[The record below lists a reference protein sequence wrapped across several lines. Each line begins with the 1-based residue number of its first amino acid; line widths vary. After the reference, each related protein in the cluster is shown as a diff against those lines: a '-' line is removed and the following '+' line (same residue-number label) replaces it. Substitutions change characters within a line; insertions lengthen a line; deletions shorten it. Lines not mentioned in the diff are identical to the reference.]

1 MRSSLFLFNALGKS
15 CVVNLFL
22 FSSCFIAI
30 GLLRGNFSN
39 TPISYFFNNVN
50 THFNLCKGQTDRQ
63 TNRQTDRQTDRQA
76 GRKKDRQTDKQTE

>member
-1 MRSSLFLFNALGKS
+1 MRSLLFLFNALGKS

-39 TPISYFFNNVN
+39 TPISYFNFN

-63 TNRQTDRQTDRQA
+63 ADRKTDRQTDRMTDKQTDRQTDRQI
-76 GRKKDRQTDKQTE
+76 DR